1 MVKFTI
7 LAGGYSSAIATY
19 LFNSNANTLSLV
31 HQSPTGA
38 NPSWIALHP
47 TNKSIL
53 YATNENT
60 QGALQSFVIKNDGTL
75 TNALATISSGG
86 NGPAFAV
93 PLSTGEVAGMNYGSG
108 NGVIVPTGQD
118 PTKFSSGAP
127 VLTFP
132 APAAPAV
139 SHPHMALQVGKE
151 VFVPD
156 LGADTIHRLVRDGA
170 AGHYKIQ
177 GEIKQPAG
185 SGPRHIVVRG
195 DQLYTIHE
203 TSSTLT
209 QQTIPRSLSS
219 STATL
224 TANFSII
231 PPGLPAGAKMFAAE
245 ILLAEKSKAK
255 GSSFKQTYIYASNR
269 NLGTQDPR
277 GDAIAIY
284 QVEPKLK
291 LVKHVYTGLDQIRGM
306 QLSGGSENQFLV
318 AAGVAGSAG
327 TVVLKRTN
335 GGADLQVVARNKD
348 LPTRTSFVW
357 LQD

>member
-1 MVKFTI
+1 MRGTP
-7 LAGGYSSAIATY
+7 
-19 LFNSNANTLSLV
+19 
-31 HQSPTGA
+31 SPTLHYTVL
-38 NPSWIALHP
+38 PSPSVFHALP
-47 TNKSIL
+47 
-53 YATNENT
+53 
-60 QGALQSFVIKNDGTL
+60 G
-75 TNALATISSGG
+75 TNARSSL
-86 NGPAFAV
+86 P
-93 PLSTGEVAGMNYGSG
+93 
-108 NGVIVPTGQD
+108 
-118 PTKFSSGAP
+118 K
-127 VLTFP
+127 
-132 APAAPAV
+132 
-139 SHPHMALQVGKE
+139 
-151 VFVPD
+151 
-156 LGADTIHRLVRDGA
+156 GADTIHRLVRDGA
-170 AGHYKIQ
+170 AGHYKLH

-203 TSSTLT
+203 TASTLT

-219 STATL
+219 STAKL

-245 ILLAEKSKAK
+245 ILLAEKSKQK
-255 GSSFKQTYIYASNR
+255 GSAFKQAYIYASNR

-306 QLSGGSENQFLV
+306 ELSGGSENQFLV

-327 TVVLKRTN
+327 TVVLKRTK
-335 GGADLQVVARNKD
+335 GGADLEVVARNKD
-348 LPTRTSFVW
+348 IPTRTSFVW

>member
-1 MVKFTI
+1 MHGTPPRTLRYTI
-7 LAGGYSSAIATY
+7 LTSYSV
-19 LFNSNANTLSLV
+19 F
-31 HQSPTGA
+31 H
-38 NPSWIALHP
+38 ALP
-47 TNKSIL
+47 
-53 YATNENT
+53 
-60 QGALQSFVIKNDGTL
+60 G
-75 TNALATISSGG
+75 TNARSSL
-86 NGPAFAV
+86 P
-93 PLSTGEVAGMNYGSG
+93 
-108 NGVIVPTGQD
+108 Q
-118 PTKFSSGAP
+118 
-127 VLTFP
+127 
-132 APAAPAV
+132 
-139 SHPHMALQVGKE
+139 
-151 VFVPD
+151 
-156 LGADTIHRLVRDGA
+156 GADTIHRLVRDGA
-170 AGHYKIQ
+170 AGHYKLH

-219 STATL
+219 STAKL
-224 TANFSII
+224 TANFSVI

-245 ILLAEKSKAK
+245 ILLAEKSKKK
-255 GSSFKQTYIYASNR
+255 GSSFKQAYIYASNR

-306 QLSGGSENQFLV
+306 ELSGGSENQFLV

-327 TVVLKRTN
+327 TVVLKRTK
-335 GGADLQVVARNKD
+335 GGADLEVVARNKD
-348 LPTRTSFVW
+348 IPTRTSFVW